1 VKLALLLLVIG
12 CSRPHYLGARVPE
25 PCTERDIEGCL
36 GWMAERDLHAAE
48 LAIYDDA
55 PLRRYVQGI
64 ANRLAKGSLLGSAP
78 RVVIADRDA
87 TYATSGRRIVI
98 ARTTIEL
105 LGSEA
110 ELAGVLAHELAHL
123 EARHGVVSLFGRP
136 PDDTLGDRRDA
147 EAVADE
153 RAIWLLERS
162 GYAPTAMARAL
173 RAVLQAEDEEHPL
186 RADRIARVTVLAGGR
201 SGEEARA
208 AFLARLDRMV
218 VGRDSRRG
226 ERVGELWI
234 VSALGLVFELDA
246 DDVVRSADDIL
257 VLRRDRASVL
267 AYAIGAPWGRELAA
281 SLEAGEVTRSAVGQ
295 LTIGTVP
302 LASRRDDTPLGKLA
316 RAIRATLPQPPP
328 GARVA
333 ILERTSGALVFE
345 LSGRGMP
352 ELRMRPATRDELA
365 SVSPTRIALEKA
377 PRPGAIGEL
386 GVCANRL
393 LDDPDRH
400 VAAGEPIKCADRPLA
415 SASSVAEIQLDE

>member
-1 VKLALLLLVIG
+1 MLGLVLTA
-12 CSRPHYLGARVPE
+12 CTRPQYLGATVPE

-48 LAIYDDA
+48 LELYDDA

-64 ANRLAKGSLLGSAP
+64 ANRLARSSLLGAAP

-98 ARTTIEL
+98 ARTTIER

-136 PDDTLGDRRDA
+136 PDDTLTDRRDA
-147 EAVADE
+147 EAIADE
-153 RAIWLLERS
+153 RAVWLLERS
-162 GYAPTAMARAL
+162 GYAPTAMASAL
-173 RAVLQAEDEEHPL
+173 RAVLEAEDEEHPL

-201 SGEEARA
+201 SGVEDRA
-208 AFLARLDRMV
+208 AFLAKLDRMV

-246 DDVVRSADDIL
+246 DDIVRSADDIL

-267 AYAIGAPWGRELAA
+267 GYAIGAPWGRELAA
-281 SLEAGEVTRSAVGQ
+281 SLESGEVTRAPLGT

-302 LASRRDDTPLGKLA
+302 HASRRDDTPLGKLA
-316 RAIRATLPQPPP
+316 RAIRSTLPQPPP
-328 GARVA
+328 GSRVA
-333 ILERTSGALVFE
+333 ILERPGGALVFE
-345 LSGRGMP
+345 LSGRGTP
-352 ELRMRPATRDELA
+352 ELRMRPATPGELA
-365 SVSPTRIALEKA
+365 QVSPARIALAKA
-377 PRPGAIGEL
+377 PRAGAIREL
-386 GVCANRL
+386 GVCTGRL
-393 LDDPDRH
+393 LDDPERR
-400 VAAGEPIKCADRPLA
+400 VTAGEPIKCADRPLA
-415 SASSVAEIQLDE
+415 SASPVAEIQLDE